1 MQKLP
6 TLAALTLLLVASSSF
21 ADVRVSERHALKDS
35 LKAAGQDHP
44 GRAGEATG
52 AVQLTDAQGFQY
64 FINTDITFTTTSSA
78 SGAASEAS
86 FTAAVNADTSG
97 GGTSASTLN
106 DAFDGFGALCVSTD
120 GDTGPCGSAAPGL
133 GTSNTMYNINGP
145 ATTDCGGRQ
154 VLYPV
159 QNIGSLAVSRK
170 VYVPDTDQF
179 IRWANIVTN
188 TGGAAVNVS
197 VITSNNLGSDAN
209 TTISTTSDG
218 DAVGEPT
225 DSWIASFQQF
235 STSTSSDPRMGHVIQ
250 NSGGT
255 VPVANLTFADGDDN
269 PFWNYA
275 FSLNPGETRIV
286 LTYATGQPTRAAA
299 AAKATAIADSP
310 DYTCLSST
318 EISQIAN
325 FGAGGPP
332 PPSVVEV
339 PTLSVLGLAAL
350 AALLGGAAFLV
361 LRRQ

>member
-1 MQKLP
+1 MRRRARCVASNGAISASSKLRPQLP
-6 TLAALTLLLVASSSF
+6 TSSS
-21 ADVRVSERHALKDS
+21 VSR
-35 LKAAGQDHP
+35 
-44 GRAGEATG
+44 
-52 AVQLTDAQGFQY
+52 
-64 FINTDITFTTTSSA
+64 SA

-86 FTAAVNADTSG
+86 FTAAVNADTTG

-106 DAFDGFGALCVSTD
+106 DSFDGYGSLCISTD
-120 GDTGPCGSAAPGL
+120 GDTGPCLGVAGL
-133 GTSNTMYNINGP
+133 GSSNTMYNINGP
-145 ATTDCGGRQ
+145 ATTDCSGRQ

-209 TTISTTSDG
+209 TAISTTSDG

-235 STSTSSDPRMGHVIQ
+235 SGSTSSDPRIGHVMQ

-269 PFWNYA
+269 PFWNYT

-299 AAKATAIADSP
+299 AAKAQAIADNP

-318 EISQIAN
+318 
-325 FGAGGPP
+325 
-332 PPSVVEV
+332 
-339 PTLSVLGLAAL
+339 
-350 AALLGGAAFLV
+350 
-361 LRRQ
+361 